1 MTADAPKPEPSPIT
15 ADTDRPLVEPAEQLA
30 PPDPLDEVRPVAAC
44 LPNDAD
50 DTSDA
55 GKPTTDH
62 DATGWRAEPIAKP

>member
-1 MTADAPKPEPSPIT
+1 MTSIPPQDDPIT
-15 ADTDRPLVEPAEQLA
+15 PATRRPLVEAEEHVVA
-30 PPDPLDEVRPVAAC
+30 PDPLDEVRPVAAC

-62 DATGWRAEPIAKP
+62 EAAGWRAEPLAKP